1 MSMNDP
7 IADYLTRIRNAII
20 AKHSKVDIPAS
31 NILKKVS
38 EILVNEGYIKNFT
51 IIDDDKQGTLRLY
64 LKYVE
69 SGKNVIRGLKRV
81 SKPGIRQYVKVT
93 EIPRVLNGLGVSVL
107 TTPKGVLTGK
117 EAKKN
122 NVGGEV
128 LFYIY

>member
-122 NVGGEV
+122 NVGGEG

>member
-31 NILKKVS
+31 NILKKIS

-51 IIDDDKQGTLRLY
+51 VIDDDKQDTLRLY
-64 LKYVE
+64 LKYIE
-69 SGKNVIRGLKRV
+69 PGKNVIKGLKRV
-81 SKPGIRQYVKVT
+81 SKPGIRKYVKVS
-93 EIPRVLNGLGVSVL
+93 ENPRVLNGLGVSVL

-122 NVGGEV
+122 KVGGEV

>member
-1 MSMNDP
+1 MNDP